1 MTAPRIATMLG
12 CLLLAATIVV
22 LVYSVPSYAR
32 TRPSQGK
39 RSPVWIALFVSPEC
53 EKCAAAKEVIKALK
67 GVYPLRVKSFN
78 IDKSADRATF
88 RSLEA
93 IHAPGRFAVPLV
105 LIDDTML
112 LGDDHIAKDLEPLVR
127 KLSRSGGA
135 PLPYLGPQAKKKT
148 SPEPPAPCYECEQ
161 RGRPPDV
168 RDELKK
174 IRTFIDRF
182 R

>member
-1 MTAPRIATMLG
+1 MTLVRTAAILG
-12 CLLLAATIVV
+12 CLLLAATFLIF
-22 LVYSVPSYAR
+22 PNPGTAHAR
-32 TRPSQGK
+32 TKPSQGK
-39 RSPVWIALFVSPEC
+39 RAPVWIVFFGSPEC
-53 EKCAAAKEVIKALK
+53 EKCASVKEVIKALK
-67 GVYPLRVKSFN
+67 EAYPLRVKSFN
-78 IDKSADRATF
+78 IDRSTDRATF
-88 RSLEA
+88 RDLEA
-93 IHAPGRFAVPLV
+93 IHAPGKFAVPLV
-105 LIDDTML
+105 LIDDTILM
-112 LGDDHIAKDLEPLVR
+112 GDEHIAKDLAPLVR

-135 PLPYLGPQAKKKT
+135 PLPYLGPQSKKKT